1 MEHNEG
7 DNEKNPLIPNQQPQG
22 KTIQTILITK
32 WTETIEMLILSPF
45 LIRYKEM
52 HERFL
57 LIIRIELHTFY

>member
-32 WTETIEMLILSPF
+32 
-45 LIRYKEM
+45 
-52 HERFL
+52 
-57 LIIRIELHTFY
+57 